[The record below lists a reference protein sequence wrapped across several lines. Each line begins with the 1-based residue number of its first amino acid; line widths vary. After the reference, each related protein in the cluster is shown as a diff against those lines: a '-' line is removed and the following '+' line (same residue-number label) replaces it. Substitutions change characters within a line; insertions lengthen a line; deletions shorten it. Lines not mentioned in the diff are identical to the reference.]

1 MYVLVPTK
9 VLAIELMSSPETPK
23 SQILISPAVLTRMLE
38 GLISAVVS
46 PGRTRS
52 DVLTYQDAAARRAG
66 LTSMND
72 TVHVVQVH
80 QAPQDRLGDLS
91 DD

>member
-1 MYVLVPTK
+1 MSCSGGRLSRRLTLIYVLVPTK

-46 PGRTRS
+46 PGQSAFKILIFRCRS
-52 DVLTYQDAAARRAG
+52 GTGRAH
-66 LTSMND
+66 LD
-72 TVHVVQVH
+72 E
-80 QAPQDRLGDLS
+80 
-91 DD
+91 